1 MASSINNDV
10 NLGGAQTITGN
21 KSFTGTITGTTQEGT
36 DNSTKLAT
44 TATVR
49 QQMAITGGLST
60 FNKGQSGYF
69 RFVNG
74 LRVQWGYSSSAGTDT
89 TITFPVAF
97 SSATSYAVIPTMLA
111 STNYGYPSYVKSQ
124 TATNF
129 VIRRNDSNKPATL
142 WLAIGY

>member
-1 MASSINNDV
+1 MASSINNNV
-10 NLGGAQTITGN
+10 NLGGQQNITGSKN
-21 KSFTGTITGTTQEGT
+21 FTNITGTTQAGT

-60 FNKGQSGYF
+60 FSKERSGYCKLL
-69 RFVNG
+69 NG
-74 LRVQWGYSSSAGTDT
+74 VKIQWGYNSGAGTDT
-89 TITFPVAF
+89 TITFPMAF
-97 SSATSYAVIPTMLA
+97 SSATSYAVIPTMLS
-111 STNYGYPSYVKSQ
+111 STTYGYPSYVKSQ
-124 TATNF
+124 SSTNF